1 MAQEEKVILVNV
13 QTADGVKELNRLSDK
28 FDDIY
33 DGILPLTGAI
43 GELEDQLYEM
53 ARRGEQG
60 SQEFKD
66 LSAEAGRLKKVIM
79 EVDMEVDGLS
89 MTTANKLGGALGGVT
104 AGFELAQGAMGAMGV
119 ESEKVQEALLKVQ
132 SAMAIAQGVQGL
144 KESIPV
150 FKAIGAA
157 GKAAFTG
164 IRGAILAT
172 GIGALIV
179 GVGLLISNWEK
190 VTEVTKKAADASKK
204 MVGDFSE
211 KYPKTFK
218 AVKTYLEWAFM
229 PITLAYK
236 AAVMLYDAL
245 SGTTEASRKAG
256 ELAEANHQK
265 HIKQL
270 DQEKKARDENL
281 KGLDRKIALLEA
293 EGKSTI
299 KLREEKIKLQKQE
312 AEANLA
318 FAQYMRGR
326 MKGNEIFEQ
335 SFIDMVS
342 VAKDSLT
349 NIQVEEK
356 KLAKEKKELNRENA
370 ENYRA
375 SLDQQEADLAA
386 HIPEVIDTING
397 QSQEELEAI
406 KTRNEEEIR
415 LNQERINKEDA
426 QYQLERSLTETQ
438 QEQELQ
444 DLITSYDEKF
454 LIAEGNAEL
463 EKQLQEQLNADI
475 DAINVKYREKKE
487 ADDKAAAEKELAR
500 KKQLA
505 ASSLEAT
512 RSGLQGISD
521 IIGAFAGKSK
531 AQQKKAFEAQ
541 KKLNIAMATIDT
553 IKGAVSAF
561 TGMTAT
567 IPGPVGLALGAV
579 AAAGVVASGVANV
592 KKISSTQFDA
602 GGSPSA
608 STSGGGT
615 SGSGAPNLPQ
625 SQPAQ
630 FNLVGNSGT
639 NQLEGLEGSK
649 PIKAYV
655 VSGDVTS
662 AQSLERNKIA
672 TATL

>member
-1 MAQEEKVILVNV
+1 MEKKTVIIEV
-13 QTADGVKELNRLSDK
+13 QTEDGVKQLDRLSAK
-28 FDDIY
+28 FDEVYGDV
-33 DGILPLTGAI
+33 LPLTASI
-43 GELEDQLYEM
+43 GELEDQLYQM
-53 ARRGEQG
+53 ALEGKKGTE
-60 SQEFKD
+60 EFN
-66 LSAEAGRLKKVIM
+66 LLAQEAGRLKKTLQQ
-79 EVDMEVDGLS
+79 VDLEVDGLS

-104 AGFELAQGAMGAMGV
+104 AGFELAQGAMGAIGV

-157 GKAAFTG
+157 GKAAFSG

-172 GIGALIV
+172 GIGVLVV
-179 GVGLLISNWEK
+179 GVGLLISNLDK
-190 VTEVTKKAADASKK
+190 VTEVTKKATKSFNDYLNSGTKGSKALKWYLDAL
-204 MVGDFSE
+204 V
-211 KYPKTFK
+211 
-218 AVKTYLEWAFM
+218 L
-229 PITLAYK
+229 PITLAIK
-236 AAVMLYDAL
+236 AYREIKDAIMGTSDATRAVA
-245 SGTTEASRKAG
+245 EEQEKAH
-256 ELAEANHQK
+256 AK

-270 DQEKKARDENL
+270 EQEQRARAENL

-335 SFIDMVS
+335 SFVDMVS
-342 VAKDSLT
+342 VAQDSLT
-349 NIQVEEK
+349 SIEVEEK
-356 KLAKEKKELNRENA
+356 KLAKEKKDLNRQNT
-370 ENYRA
+370 ENYKA
-375 SLDQQEADLAA
+375 NLDQQKADLEAKNQA
-386 HIPEVIDTING
+386 DKEALDKKN
-397 QSQEELEAI
+397 QDELEAI
-406 KTRNEEEIR
+406 RARYEEEVR
-415 LNQERINKEDA
+415 LNQERISKEDA
-426 QYQLERSLTETQ
+426 QYQLERSLNETQ
-438 QEQELQ
+438 QEQEIQ
-444 DLITSYDEKF
+444 DLVTSYDEKF

-608 STSGGGT
+608 STSSGGT

-639 NQLEGLEGSK
+639 NQLDGLEGSK

>member
-1 MAQEEKVILVNV
+1 MEKKTVIIEV
-13 QTADGVKELNRLSDK
+13 QTEDGVKQLDRLSAK
-28 FDDIY
+28 FDEVYGDV
-33 DGILPLTGAI
+33 LPLTASI
-43 GELEDQLYEM
+43 GELEDQLYQM
-53 ARRGEQG
+53 ALEGKKGTE
-60 SQEFKD
+60 EFN
-66 LSAEAGRLKKVIM
+66 LLAQEAGRLKKTLQQ
-79 EVDMEVDGLS
+79 VDLEVDGLS

-157 GKAAFTG
+157 GKAAFSG

-172 GIGALIV
+172 GIGVLVV
-179 GVGLLISNWEK
+179 GVGFLISNLDK
-190 VTEVTKKAADASKK
+190 VTEVTKKATKSFNDYLNSGTKGSKALKWYLDAL
-204 MVGDFSE
+204 V
-211 KYPKTFK
+211 
-218 AVKTYLEWAFM
+218 L
-229 PITLAYK
+229 PITLAIK
-236 AAVMLYDAL
+236 AYREIKDAIMGTSDATRAVAA
-245 SGTTEASRKAG
+245 EQEKAH
-256 ELAEANHQK
+256 AK

-270 DQEKKARDENL
+270 EQEQRARAENL

-335 SFIDMVS
+335 SFVDMVS
-342 VAKDSLT
+342 VAQDSLT
-349 NIQVEEK
+349 SIEVEEK
-356 KLAKEKKELNRENA
+356 KLAKEKKDLNRENA

-375 SLDQQEADLAA
+375 SLDKQEADLAA
-386 HIPEVIDTING
+386 HIPEVIEAVKG

-406 KTRNEEEIR
+406 RIRNEEELR
-415 LNQERINKEDA
+415 LNQERISKEDA
-426 QYQLERSLTETQ
+426 QYQLERSLNETQ
-438 QEQELQ
+438 QEQEIQ
-444 DLITSYDEKF
+444 DLVTSYDEKF

-639 NQLEGLEGSK
+639 NQLYGLEGSK

>member
-1 MAQEEKVILVNV
+1 MEKKTVIIEV
-13 QTADGVKELNRLSDK
+13 QTEDGVKQLDRLSAK
-28 FDDIY
+28 FDEVYGDV
-33 DGILPLTGAI
+33 LPLTASI
-43 GELEDQLYEM
+43 GELEDQLYQM
-53 ARRGEQG
+53 ALEGKKGTE
-60 SQEFKD
+60 EFN
-66 LSAEAGRLKKVIM
+66 LLAQEAGRLKKTLQQ
-79 EVDMEVDGLS
+79 VDLEVDGLS

-157 GKAAFTG
+157 GKAAFSG

-172 GIGALIV
+172 GIGVLVV
-179 GVGLLISNWEK
+179 GVGLLISNLDK
-190 VTEVTKKAADASKK
+190 VTEVTKKATKSFNDYLNSGTKGSKALKWYLDAL
-204 MVGDFSE
+204 V
-211 KYPKTFK
+211 
-218 AVKTYLEWAFM
+218 L
-229 PITLAYK
+229 PITLAIK
-236 AAVMLYDAL
+236 AYREIKDAIMGTSDATRAVAA
-245 SGTTEASRKAG
+245 EQEKAH
-256 ELAEANHQK
+256 AK

-270 DQEKKARDENL
+270 EQEQRARAENL

-335 SFIDMVS
+335 SFVDMVS
-342 VAKDSLT
+342 VAQDSLT
-349 NIQVEEK
+349 SIEVEEK
-356 KLAKEKKELNRENA
+356 KLAKEKKDLNRQNT
-370 ENYRA
+370 ENYKA
-375 SLDQQEADLAA
+375 NLDQQKADLEAKNQA
-386 HIPEVIDTING
+386 DKEALDKKN
-397 QSQEELEAI
+397 QDELEAI
-406 KTRNEEEIR
+406 RARYEEEVR
-415 LNQERINKEDA
+415 LNQERISKEDA
-426 QYQLERSLTETQ
+426 QYQLERSLNETQ
-438 QEQELQ
+438 QEQEIQ
-444 DLITSYDEKF
+444 DLVTSYDEKF

-639 NQLEGLEGSK
+639 NQLDGLEGSK

>member
-1 MAQEEKVILVNV
+1 MEKKTVIIEV
-13 QTADGVKELNRLSDK
+13 QTEDGVKQLDRLSAK
-28 FDDIY
+28 FDEVYGDV
-33 DGILPLTGAI
+33 LPLTASI
-43 GELEDQLYEM
+43 GELEDQLYQM
-53 ARRGEQG
+53 ALEGQKG
-60 SQEFKD
+60 TKEFN
-66 LSAEAGRLKKVIM
+66 LLAQEAGRLKKTLQQ
-79 EVDMEVDGLS
+79 VDLEVDGLS

-190 VTEVTKKAADASKK
+190 VTQVTKKAADASKK

-218 AVKTYLEWAFM
+218 AVKTYLEWAFL

-236 AAVMLYDAL
+236 GAMMLYDAL

-270 DQEKKARDENL
+270 DQEKRARDENL

-318 FAQYMRGR
+318 FAQYMKGR

-335 SFIDMVS
+335 SFTDMVS
-342 VAKDSLT
+342 VAQDSLT
-349 NIQVEEK
+349 NIEVEEK
-356 KLAKEKKELNRENA
+356 KLSREKKELNKQNTD
-370 ENYRA
+370 NYKA
-375 SLDQQEADLAA
+375 NLEQQKSDLAA
-386 HIPEVIDTING
+386 KNQADKEALDKKN
-397 QSQEELEAI
+397 QDELDAI
-406 KTRNEEEIR
+406 RARYEEEVR
-415 LNQERINKEDA
+415 LNQERIEKEDA
-426 QYQLERSLTETQ
+426 QYQLERLLNETKQ
-438 QEQELQ
+438 DQEIQ
-444 DLITSYDEKF
+444 DLVTSYDEKF

-463 EKQLQEQLNADI
+463 EKQLQEKLNADI
-475 DAINVKYREKKE
+475 DEINVRWREKKE
-487 ADDKAAAEKELAR
+487 ADEKSAAQKELDR
-500 KKQLA
+500 KKLIFQLT
-505 ASSLEAT
+505 LEAT
-512 RSGLQGISD
+512 KTGLQGVSD

-561 TGMTAT
+561 TGMTAS

-592 KKISSTQFDA
+592 KKISSTQFDS
-602 GGSPSA
+602 GSSPSA
-608 STSGGGT
+608 STSGGGG
-615 SGSGAPNLPQ
+615 GSGAPNLPQ

-630 FNLVGNSGT
+630 FNIVGNGGT
-639 NQLEGLEGSK
+639 NQLANVEGAT

-662 AQSLERNKIA
+662 AQSLERNKIT

>member
-1 MAQEEKVILVNV
+1 MEKKTVIIEV
-13 QTADGVKELNRLSDK
+13 QTEDGVKQLDRLSAK
-28 FDDIY
+28 FDEVYGDV
-33 DGILPLTGAI
+33 LPLTASI
-43 GELEDQLYEM
+43 GELEDQLYQM
-53 ARRGEQG
+53 ALEGQKG
-60 SQEFKD
+60 TKEFN
-66 LSAEAGRLKKVIM
+66 LLAAEAGRLKKTLQQ
-79 EVDMEVDGLS
+79 VDSEVDGLS

-119 ESEKVQEALLKVQ
+119 ESEKIQEALLKVQ

-144 KESIPV
+144 KESVPV

-179 GVGLLISNWEK
+179 GVGLLISNWDK
-190 VTEVTKKAADASKK
+190 VTEVTKKAADAGKQ
-204 MVGDFSE
+204 MVGDFAS

-229 PITLAYK
+229 PILLAYK
-236 AAVMLYDAL
+236 GAMMLYDAL
-245 SGTTEASRKAG
+245 TGTTEASRKAG
-256 ELAEANHQK
+256 EVAEQNHKK

-270 DQEKKARDENL
+270 DQEQKARDENL

-299 KLREEKIKLQKQE
+299 KLREEKIRLQKQE

-318 FAQYMRGR
+318 FAQYMKGR

-335 SFIDMVS
+335 SFSDMVS
-342 VAKDSLT
+342 VAKDSLN
-349 NIQVEEK
+349 NIEVEEK
-356 KLAKEKKELNRENA
+356 KLSREKKEINKQNTD
-370 ENYRA
+370 NYK
-375 SLDQQEADLAA
+375 SNLDKQKSDLAEKNQA
-386 HIPEVIDTING
+386 EK
-397 QSQEELEAI
+397 EAI
-406 KTRNEEEIR
+406 KALYDEEQR
-415 LNQERINKEDA
+415 LNQERIAKEDA
-426 QYQLERSLTETQ
+426 QFQLERSLTETK
-438 QEQELQ
+438 QEQEIQ
-444 DLITSYDEKF
+444 DLIASYDEKF
-454 LIAEGNAEL
+454 SIAEGNAEL
-463 EKQLQEQLNADI
+463 EKQLQEKQKTEIAE
-475 DAINVKYREKKE
+475 INNRYLSEVEEAERLAREKK
-487 ADDKAAAEKELAR
+487 DKADEEQAAKELAR

-505 ASSLEAT
+505 SSSLEAT
-512 RSGLQGISD
+512 KSGLQGISD

-561 TGMTAT
+561 TGMTAS
-567 IPGPVGLALGAV
+567 IPGPIGLALGAV

-608 STSGGGT
+608 STSGGGAG
-615 SGSGAPNLPQ
+615 GSGAPNLPS

-630 FNLVGNSGT
+630 FNVVGNSGT
-639 NQLEGLEGSK
+639 NQLNGIEKSS
-649 PIKAYV
+649 PVKAYV

>member
-1 MAQEEKVILVNV
+1 MEKKTVIIEV
-13 QTADGVKELNRLSDK
+13 QTEDGVKQLDRLSSK
-28 FDDIY
+28 FDEVYGDV
-33 DGILPLTGAI
+33 LPLTASI
-43 GELEDQLYEM
+43 GELEDQLYQM
-53 ARRGEQG
+53 ALEGQKG
-60 SQEFKD
+60 TKEFN
-66 LSAEAGRLKKVIM
+66 LLAQEAGRLKKTLQQ
-79 EVDMEVDGLS
+79 VDLEVDGLS

-270 DQEKKARDENL
+270 DQEKRARDENL

-318 FAQYMRGR
+318 FAQYMKGR

-335 SFIDMVS
+335 SFADMVS
-342 VAKDSLT
+342 VAQDSLT

-356 KLAKEKKELNRENA
+356 KLSREKKELNRENA
-370 ENYRA
+370 ENYKA
-375 SLDQQEADLAA
+375 SLEQQEKDLAA
-386 HIPEVIDTING
+386 HIPAVVEAIEG

-406 KTRNEEEIR
+406 RTKYEEEVR
-415 LNQERINKEDA
+415 LNQERISKEDA
-426 QYQLERSLTETQ
+426 QYQLERSLNETK
-438 QEQELQ
+438 QEQEIQ
-444 DLITSYDEKF
+444 DLVTSYDEKF
-454 LIAEGNAEL
+454 LITEGNAEL
-463 EKQLQEQLNADI
+463 EKQLQEQLNSEI
-475 DAINVKYREKKE
+475 DEINVRWREKKE

-512 RSGLQGISD
+512 KSGLQGISD

-561 TGMTAT
+561 TGMTAS

-592 KKISSTQFDA
+592 KKISSTQFDS

-608 STSGGGT
+608 STSGGGG
-615 SGSGAPNLPQ
+615 GSGAPNLPQ

-630 FNLVGNSGT
+630 FNIVGNSGT
-639 NQLEGLEGSK
+639 NQLANVEGAT

-662 AQSLERNKIA
+662 AQSLERNKIT